1 MEAGMTSKLP
11 RVDFVLLEYQQSRG
25 KKFATAYAIEA
36 LVVAFLVNI
45 ALFLPQELPVLKKQY
60 TLISLVSTPP
70 PVPQHEQPRMVKPIV
85 RTPKVAV
92 EIPEPK
98 LILKLPPKKVEQAKL
113 EPPKPVFK
121 DLAPALVEPKAVK
134 PKAPVQAAGFSEGT
148 GSSAK
153 PTLALPVEKV
163 QTGGFGDP
171 NGVKGTG
178 RADRQVTIARQG
190 SFDLPAGEGYG
201 NGSGG
206 AHGARG
212 VTVSAGFGNGIASGR
227 GQPTSYGK
235 VQQTSFGA
243 NSNIPA
249 TPRVQP
255 AVAKTT
261 ETSVEILSRPKP
273 SYSDE
278 ARNLKLEGEVLLAVS
293 FSASGQVQ
301 VLKVIRGLGHGLDEN
316 AIRAAEQIR
325 FKPALQDGH
334 PVDSTATLHIIF
346 QLAY

>member
-1 MEAGMTSKLP
+1 MEAGMTSKAP
-11 RVDFVLLEYQQSRG
+11 RVDFVLLEFQQSRG
-25 KKFATAYAIEA
+25 KKFATVYLVEA
-36 LVVAFLVNI
+36 LVVAFFLNI
-45 ALFLPQELPVLKKQY
+45 ALFLPQELPMLQRHY

-70 PVPQHEQPRMVKPIV
+70 PVPQHEQPRIVKPIV

-92 EIPEPK
+92 DIPEPK
-98 LILKLPPKKVEQAKL
+98 LVLKLAPKKVEQAKL
-113 EPPKPVFK
+113 EPPKPIFK
-121 DLAPALVEPKAVK
+121 DMAPALVEAKALK

-153 PTLALPVEKV
+153 PTLALPAAKV

-178 RADRQVTIARQG
+178 RADRQATIARQG

-212 VTVSAGFGNGIASGR
+212 ITVSAGFGNGVASGR

-235 VQQTSFGA
+235 VQQTAFDATAAG
-243 NSNIPA
+243 PA
-249 TPRVQP
+249 GPRVQP
-255 AVAKTT
+255 AVAKTIDT
-261 ETSVEILSRPKP
+261 PVEILSRPKP
-273 SYSDE
+273 AYTEE

-301 VLKVIRGLGHGLDEN
+301 VLRIMRGLGHGLDEN